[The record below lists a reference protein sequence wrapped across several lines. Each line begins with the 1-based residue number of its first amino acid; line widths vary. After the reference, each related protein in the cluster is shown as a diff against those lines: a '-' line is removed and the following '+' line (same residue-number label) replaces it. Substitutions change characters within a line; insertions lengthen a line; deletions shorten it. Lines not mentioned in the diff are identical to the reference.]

1 MKVTEYSV
9 YGTFQVTTEGD
20 CEGRTT
26 RDLGIYTGYIDEIAF
41 ALADKCYYKL
51 CFTKV
56 EPKKISMIPKRDKV
70 EISLDI
76 NSGIWDLNNTG
87 AMSYFKELFRERD
100 VEVISVNGYGSC
112 TLTTH
117 KETIEEKRQKV
128 LAKLSEEEKE
138 VLGLK

>member
-1 MKVTEYSV
+1 MKKTKYSA

-51 CFTKV
+51 QFTKV

-76 NSGIWDLNNTG
+76 DSGIWDLDNMS
-87 AMSYFKELFRERD
+87 AMRYFKELFCDRD
-100 VEVISVNGYGSC
+100 VEVIQTNGYGSC

-117 KETIEEKRQKV
+117 KETIEEKRQKL
-128 LAKLSEEEKE
+128 LARLSEEEKE